1 MSRFKSNE
9 IRGNIDGL
17 MSTACTEL
25 MSRFKS
31 NEIRGN
37 IDGLMSTACTELMT
51 AWSNT
56 NRNLKVTIQWSSE

>member
-9 IRGNIDGL
+9 IKDNIDGL